1 MPYLLVC
8 KCHSTK
14 KYTTHAAVNGE
25 SMNNNI
31 FGELTDRHVI
41 KIVLIFIVLTLQW

>member
-1 MPYLLVC
+1 MLYLLVC

-14 KYTTHAAVNGE
+14 KNTHAAVNGE
-25 SMNNNI
+25 IMNNNI

-41 KIVLIFIVLTLQW
+41 KLC